1 MNKFLSHLKQRSTW
15 AGIASLVA
23 LTGWQVSPDQFSA
36 ISAVIIALVGAYE
49 VIRNEKK

>member
-1 MNKFLSHLKQRSTW
+1 MNKFLSHLKQPSTW

-36 ISAVIIALVGAYE
+36 ISAVVIALVGAYE
-49 VIRNEKK
+49 VFRDEKK

>member
-1 MNKFLSHLKQRSTW
+1 MNKILSHLKQKSTW

-36 ISAVIIALVGAYE
+36 ISAVIIALAGAYE

>member
-1 MNKFLSHLKQRSTW
+1 MNKILSHLKQKSTW

-36 ISAVIIALVGAYE
+36 ISAVVIALVGAYE
-49 VIRNEKK
+49 LFRNEKK

>member
-1 MNKFLSHLKQRSTW
+1 MNKIISHLKQRSTW

-36 ISAVIIALVGAYE
+36 ISAVVIALVGAYE
-49 VIRNEKK
+49 VFRDEK

>member
-1 MNKFLSHLKQRSTW
+1 MNKILSHLKQKSTW

-49 VIRNEKK
+49 VIRKEK

>member
-36 ISAVIIALVGAYE
+36 ISAVVIALVGAYE
-49 VIRNEKK
+49 VFRDEK